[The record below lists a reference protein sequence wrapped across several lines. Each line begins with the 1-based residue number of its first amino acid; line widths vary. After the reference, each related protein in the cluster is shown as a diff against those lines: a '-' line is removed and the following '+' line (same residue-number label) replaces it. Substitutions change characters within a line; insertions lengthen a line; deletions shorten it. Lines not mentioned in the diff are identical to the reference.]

1 MNPKQKA
8 NQLFLKFIDTS
19 KFHKS
24 AKKAAIICVNE
35 IIEANTNFTGLV
47 LNGDYWEEVKQ
58 EIDKL

>member
-8 NQLFLKFIDTS
+8 EQLYVMFGRFKLKTFS
-19 KFHKS
+19 
-24 AKKAAIICVNE
+24 KKAAIICVNE
-35 IIEANTNFTGLV
+35 IIEANTNVTGRV